1 MRVYSGLAQFWMT
14 EENSKVSKVRRK
26 TGIQEVAK
34 AAGVSIATVSRVANG
49 NESVSPDLRT
59 RVKKAASELKFNLNG
74 KGKAKMIAFV
84 LSNRNVFNSF
94 HAAVM
99 VGAEA
104 YCASHDCGLLF
115 LPIQYASNVPA
126 QNLHLPTILQD
137 SSAISAV
144 IVAGTNSQNL
154 LDLLTRRGFSLV
166 VLGNNVVG
174 EWRKDEYNAVYF
186 DDLEGAYD
194 ATRYLQSLGHR
205 QIWYV
210 GNRRLPWFESRYQGY
225 RRAMEEAGLPLLLND
240 FDSGDPED
248 VGYLATKSILKS
260 GEPVTAIFAGEDV
273 AARGAYKAIHESG
286 LKIPDDI
293 SVVGFND
300 NEAAAL
306 NPPLTTVRVF
316 TEQLGRR
323 MAAVVLERLGHSDLG
338 PEVITIPTQLV
349 KRESC
354 LPILQTETATKADL
368 RQVV

>member
-1 MRVYSGLAQFWMT
+1 M
-14 EENSKVSKVRRK
+14 
-26 TGIQEVAK
+26 
-34 AAGVSIATVSRVANG
+34 ATVSRVANG
-49 NESVSPDLRT
+49 NESVSPELRT
-59 RVKKAASELKFNLNG
+59 RVKKAASELKFNLSG
-74 KGKAKMIAFV
+74 KGKAKIIAFV

-94 HAAVM
+94 HASVM

-137 SSAISAV
+137 SSAVAAV

-174 EWRKDEYNAVYF
+174 EWRKEEYSAVTF
-186 DDLEGAYD
+186 DDVEGAYD

-210 GNRRLPWFESRYQGY
+210 GNCRLPWFESRYRGY
-225 RRAMEEAGLPLLLND
+225 RRAMEEAGLPPLLND
-240 FDSGDPED
+240 FDSADPEV
-248 VGYLATKSILKS
+248 VGYLATKSIFKS
-260 GEPVTAIFAGEDV
+260 GEPITAIFAGEDV

-286 LKIPDDI
+286 LKVPDDI

-300 NEAAAL
+300 NEAESL

-323 MAAVVLERLGHSDLG
+323 MAALVLERVGQPDLA
-338 PEVITIPTQLV
+338 PELITIPTQLI

-354 LPILQTETATKADL
+354 VPILQPETASNSVEL
-368 RQVV
+368 QQVIAETVASPARP